1 MGILATRRKA
11 GRGRPL
17 SAAEIALARRVF
29 GGRIEYARVRVVDG
43 KYMPLQL
50 PQRVMAPDG
59 HIYWPGSCPDLVVC
73 GHPRCRDTFIHEM
86 AHVMQHQRGIPVF
99 WQGLWLH
106 GARVLSC
113 GRFNPYRC
121 IVEPGKPYFAYNI
134 EQQAELAV
142 EMLHGRHPRRFDG

>member
-1 MGILATRRKA
+1 MVWRRANNGRLLTAT
-11 GRGRPL
+11 
-17 SAAEIALARRVF
+17 EIALARTVF
-29 GGRIEYARVRVVDG
+29 GERIDYGRVRLVDG
-43 KYMPLQL
+43 KYMALQL

-59 HIYWPGSCPDLVVC
+59 NIYWPGACADLVRC

-86 AHVMQHQRGIPVF
+86 AHVMQHQQGVKVF
-99 WQGLWLH
+99 WRGLCLH

-121 IVEPGKPYFAYNI
+121 RVRPDKPYRAYNI

-142 EMLHGRHPRRFDG
+142 EMLHGRYPRRFDGYG